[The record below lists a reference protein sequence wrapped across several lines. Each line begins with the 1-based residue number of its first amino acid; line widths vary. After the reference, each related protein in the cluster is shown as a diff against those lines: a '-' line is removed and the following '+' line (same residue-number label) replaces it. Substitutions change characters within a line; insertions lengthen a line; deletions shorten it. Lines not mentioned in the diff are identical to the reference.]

1 MKELLFLFLFVSA
14 VFLFG
19 CSSSHY
25 TIPVGGVD
33 SSEINF
39 KFVKFGKIR
48 GDGLKIELTDGRTMV
63 GNNLE
68 INNDSAKW
76 NDARSDTAFGIAA
89 NQIKTVSDNN
99 HWSAALKGFG
109 YGAIGGGAFGYL
121 LAGTDTTIKGDWS
134 RLVGVVVFGTFGG
147 VLGGIGG
154 LVVGHKDEYNFV
166 SDSTNTNI
174 KSK

>member
-68 INNDSAKW
+68 MNNDSAKW

-89 NQIKTVSDNN
+89 NQIKTVSYNN
-99 HWSAALKGFG
+99 HWSSALYGFG
-109 YGAIGGGAFGYL
+109 SGAVAGGTVGYIL
-121 LAGTDTTIKGDWS
+121 VGTDGTIDGDWN
-134 RLVGVVVFGTFGG
+134 RLVGTVVFGAAGG
-147 VLGGIGG
+147 ILGGIGG
-154 LVVGHKDEYNFV
+154 LVISHKDEYEFV
-166 SDSTNTNI
+166 NRADST
-174 KSK
+174 KK